1 MQTSPTTP
9 TPQDGETLKVLTKLV
24 DAFNQKV
31 VDGIKGFENTLVTL
45 DRQFAEN
52 QAKLAGIMG
61 QTQMALVGLREET
74 AVALPGVIALGG
86 ELTDAFEIQKGVA
99 TSLKTNTVLLGDTVV
114 GLYAAGRAVGV
125 SSDNMGEVVGNF
137 QDAGIQAGLIKDRLQ
152 ETVDIARSIGVNT
165 TAVFALVQENLS
177 KLNKYGFSGGV
188 EGLAKMAATSAS
200 MRVNMSEIFN
210 FAERVFTPEGAI
222 ETVATLQR
230 MGAAVGDL
238 ADPFR
243 LSYLASEDVGEL
255 NNQLVQMTERFTYF
269 DEKTK
274 EFKVFPNAKRD
285 LREIAQAVGVNFEE
299 MVKMSFA
306 QQKLNEITGD
316 FRIRGISEEDKLFIA
331 NVSQYSKEKGGF
343 TVKIGKDEKLIS
355 ELSTSDLNVMKEA
368 SKGPQTVEDIAK
380 AQLDE
385 MKLLRKTQ
393 EQFIISLAG
402 PTAASKMFTD
412 VREVLRG
419 GIEGIQAG
427 VTSSF
432 GNQRQAQ
439 TDINKFVSE
448 LGGSLTDI
456 LEGNLN
462 VTKITGILEK
472 TFEDLSVGVDQ
483 ITTSFT
489 KVPFKEIME
498 KYVSSGNVIYDG
510 ALKAANGF
518 GMLTEK
524 VGQLTKTIGELKKP
538 DLTVVPKST
547 TIGEVKKP
555 DLTVVSNS
563 TKVEI
568 SDVKYTGEV
577 SVKLETPAGTTQNI
591 AITDQMA
598 YDLFQNPTFQKMNQM
613 ALQNAMSQSQFA
625 ALPNRAMTTSSS
637 A

>member
-1 MQTSPTTP
+1 
-9 TPQDGETLKVLTKLV
+9 
-24 DAFNQKV
+24 
-31 VDGIKGFENTLVTL
+31 
-45 DRQFAEN
+45 
-52 QAKLAGIMG
+52 
-61 QTQMALVGLREET
+61 
-74 AVALPGVIALGG
+74 
-86 ELTDAFEIQKGVA
+86 
-99 TSLKTNTVLLGDTVV
+99 
-114 GLYAAGRAVGV
+114 
-125 SSDNMGEVVGNF
+125 
-137 QDAGIQAGLIKDRLQ
+137 
-152 ETVDIARSIGVNT
+152 
-165 TAVFALVQENLS
+165 
-177 KLNKYGFSGGV
+177 
-188 EGLAKMAATSAS
+188 
-200 MRVNMSEIFN
+200 
-210 FAERVFTPEGAI
+210 
-222 ETVATLQR
+222 
-230 MGAAVGDL
+230 
-238 ADPFR
+238 
-243 LSYLASEDVGEL
+243 
-255 NNQLVQMTERFTYF
+255 
-269 DEKTK
+269 
-274 EFKVFPNAKRD
+274 
-285 LREIAQAVGVNFEE
+285 
-299 MVKMSFA
+299 
-306 QQKLNEITGD
+306 
-316 FRIRGISEEDKLFIA
+316 
-331 NVSQYSKEKGGF
+331 
-343 TVKIGKDEKLIS
+343 
-355 ELSTSDLNVMKEA
+355 
-368 SKGPQTVEDIAK
+368 
-380 AQLDE
+380 
-385 MKLLRKTQ
+385 
-393 EQFIISLAG
+393 LAG

-456 LEGNLN
+456 LEGNLD